1 MSSPRNWLRSAP
13 IQPILAPIWL
23 GCERPGA
30 ELGPGILANGLIAR
44 WNRSDR
50 RYLQADLL
58 PAIAIPAPQ
67 PADALERLD
76 RCKLDFLPEIEASVV
91 PLADEVARA
100 ITAGLLPVTLGGD
113 HALAIGTVA
122 GAARAGKRV
131 GVIWLDTHPDLN
143 TPEASESG
151 HIHGMPL
158 GIAIGGAQA
167 SLPMLSALAGK
178 VPMVRPDDICMLG
191 VRDID
196 PFERSVILERSV
208 WALSM
213 DEWSDLGIVEGVRNA
228 MAHLKQQ
235 GVDAIHISFD
245 LDVLDPPIMHGT
257 GTRYPGGLT
266 VREASR
272 VLRLLSDWDA
282 PIHSFDMVELNP
294 ALDPDGGSNE
304 IAIHLLGTA
313 LGERMALR
321 G

>member
-1 MSSPRNWLRSAP
+1 MSKSRNWLRSAP
-13 IQPILAPIWL
+13 IQPLLAPIWL
-23 GCERPGA
+23 GAERPGA
-30 ELGPGILANGLIAR
+30 ELGPGILADGLIAR
-44 WNRSDR
+44 WNRADR
-50 RYLQADLL
+50 RHLQSDLL
-58 PAIAIPAPQ
+58 AAIIVPALE
-67 PADALERLD
+67 PADAHQRLH
-76 RCKLDFLPEIEASVV
+76 RGLLDFLPQIEASVV
-91 PLADEVARA
+91 PLADAVARA
-100 ITAGLLPVTLGGD
+100 IAERHLPVTLGGD
-113 HALAIGTVA
+113 HALAIGTIA
-122 GAARAGKRV
+122 GAARSANRV

-143 TPEASESG
+143 TPEVSRSG

-158 GIAIGGAQA
+158 GIAIGEASA

-178 VPMVRPDDICMLG
+178 TPMVRPDDICMLG

-196 PFERSVILERSV
+196 PFERGVILDRGI

-213 DEWSDLGIVEGVRNA
+213 DEWSDLGIVDGVRNA
-228 MAHLKQQ
+228 MAHLEQQ

-245 LDVLDPPIMHGT
+245 LDVLDPPIMPAT

-282 PIHSFDMVELNP
+282 PIHSFDIVELNP
-294 ALDPDGGSNE
+294 TLDPDGGSNE